1 MIKLYDLDSYTKEF
15 TATVTSCEKNED
27 GNHRIILDQTA
38 FFPTAGGQTC
48 DTGAI
53 QDENV
58 LDVIIEDETVIHILK
73 NPIAVGEIVHCRID
87 WDVRFRK
94 MQHHS
99 AEHIVSGIATR
110 IFNCNNVGFHLSDK
124 EVTIDYDKEFTE
136 ADLILLEQ
144 KANEAVW
151 ANLEIDARYPDP
163 IDLPNIP
170 YRAKLDLTE
179 NVRIVTIPGI
189 DICACCAPHV
199 KRTGEIGIIHLKDM
213 MRHRGGVRIR
223 MICGRDALLDY
234 EEKAKSVLAISNLL
248 SAKQEE
254 VADATENLL
263 SQIAD
268 KNRKISELSKNLAVL
283 KAEAICET
291 AENICIFE
299 ESSDVETLRL
309 LANLAK
315 QKTSKICCVLSGNDA
330 SGYSYII
337 ASENVNLRE
346 LAKEINTALQGRGG
360 GREDMIQG
368 SFSAT
373 KEEIEKYFGDFLKEN
388 NHV

>member
-15 TATVTSCEKNED
+15 TATVTACEKNND
-27 GNHRIILDQTA
+27 GNYRIILDRTA

-48 DTGAI
+48 DTGI
-53 QDENV
+53 IGNQPV
-58 LDVIIEDETVIHILK
+58 LDVIIEDEIVIHIVK
-73 NPIAVGEIVHCRID
+73 NPIAVGETVACKID

-99 AEHIVSGIATR
+99 AEHIVSGIATG

-136 ADLILLEQ
+136 AELILLEQ

-151 ANLEIDARYPDP
+151 ENLEIDARYPDP
-163 IDLPNIP
+163 AELLNIP

-179 NVRIVTIPGI
+179 NVRIVTIPGV

-223 MICGRDALLDY
+223 MICGRDALSDY
-234 EEKAKSVLAISNLL
+234 EEKAKSVALISNLL

-254 VADATENLL
+254 VAFATENLL
-263 SQIAD
+263 SQVAD
-268 KNRKISELSKNLAVL
+268 KNRKIAELSKNLAVL
-283 KAEAICET
+283 KAESICET
-291 AENICIFE
+291 QDNICIFE

-309 LANLAK
+309 LANLGKKKTAK
-315 QKTSKICCVLSGNDA
+315 MCCVLSGNDNN
-330 SGYSYII
+330 GYSYII
-337 ASENVNLRE
+337 ASENMNLRE
-346 LAKEINTALQGRGG
+346 ISKDINSALQGRGG

-368 SFSAT
+368 SFPAT
-373 KEEIEKYFGDFLKEN
+373 REEIENYFKG
-388 NHV
+388 

>member
-1 MIKLYDLDSYTKEF
+1 MIKLYDIDSYIKEF
-15 TATVTSCEKNED
+15 AATVTSCQQDNN
-27 GNHRIILDQTA
+27 GNYRIVLDQTA

-48 DTGAI
+48 DTGVIDGQA
-53 QDENV
+53 V
-58 LDVIIEDETVIHILK
+58 LDVIAEGETVIHILK
-73 NPIAVGEIVHCRID
+73 NPIAQGTAVKCRID

-99 AEHIVSGIATR
+99 AEHIVSGLAHTV
-110 IFNCNNVGFHLSDK
+110 FGFKNVGFHLSDK
-124 EVTIDYDKEFTE
+124 EVTIDYDRELTE
-136 ADLILLEQ
+136 SQLLLLEQ
-144 KANEAVW
+144 RANEAVW
-151 ANLEIDARYPDP
+151 DNLEIDTRYPDP
-163 IDLPNIP
+163 ADLSNIP

-199 KRTGEIGIIHLKDM
+199 KRTGEIGIIRLKDM

-223 MICGRDALLDY
+223 MICGRDALSDY

-254 VADATENLL
+254 VAEATENLL

-268 KNRKISELSKNLAVL
+268 KNRKIAELSKSLALL
-283 KAEAICET
+283 KAEHIRET
-291 AENICIFE
+291 TENICILE
-299 ESSDVETLRL
+299 ENDDVETLRL
-309 LANLAK
+309 LANLLK
-315 QKTSKICCVLSGNDA
+315 KKTTKICCVLSGNDA

-337 ASENVNLRE
+337 ASETINLRE
-346 LAKEINTALQGRGG
+346 IAKEINSALQGRGG

-373 KEEIEKYFGDFLKEN
+373 FEEIEKYFRG
-388 NHV
+388 

>member
-1 MIKLYDLDSYTKEF
+1 MIKLYDIDSYIKEF
-15 TATVTSCEKNED
+15 AATVTSCWQDNN
-27 GNHRIILDQTA
+27 GNYSIILDQTA

-48 DTGAI
+48 DTGVIDGQA
-53 QDENV
+53 V
-58 LDVIIEDETVIHILK
+58 LDVIAEGETVIHILK
-73 NPIAVGEIVHCRID
+73 NPIAQGTAVKCRID

-99 AEHIVSGIATR
+99 AEHIVSGLAHTV
-110 IFNCNNVGFHLSDK
+110 FGFKNVGFHLSDK
-124 EVTIDYDKEFTE
+124 EVTIDYDRELTE
-136 ADLILLEQ
+136 SQLLLLEQ

-151 ANLEIDARYPDP
+151 DNLEIDTRYPDP
-163 IDLPNIP
+163 ADLSNIP

-199 KRTGEIGIIHLKDM
+199 KCTGEIGVIRLKDM

-223 MICGRDALLDY
+223 MICGRDALSDY

-254 VADATENLL
+254 VAEATENLL

-268 KNRKISELSKNLAVL
+268 KNRKIAELSKSLALL
-283 KAEAICET
+283 KAEHIRET
-291 AENICIFE
+291 TENICILE
-299 ESSDVETLRL
+299 ENDDVETLRL
-309 LANLAK
+309 LANLLK
-315 QKTSKICCVLSGNDA
+315 KKTTKICCVLSGNDA

-337 ASENVNLRE
+337 ASETINLRE
-346 LAKEINTALQGRGG
+346 IAKEINSALQGRGG

-373 KEEIEKYFGDFLKEN
+373 FEEIEKYFRG
-388 NHV
+388 

>member
-15 TATVTSCEKNED
+15 TAIVTACEKNED
-27 GNHRIILDQTA
+27 GNYRVILDQTA

-48 DTGAI
+48 DTGVIGEQA
-53 QDENV
+53 V
-58 LDVIIEDETVIHILK
+58 LDVIIENEIIIHIVK
-73 NPIAVGEIVHCRID
+73 NPVAVGETVACKID
-87 WDVRFRK
+87 WEIRFRK

-99 AEHIVSGIATR
+99 AEHIVSGIATKM
-110 IFNCNNVGFHLSDK
+110 FGCDNVGFHLSDK
-124 EVTIDYDKEFTE
+124 EVTIDYNKEFTE
-136 ADLILLEQ
+136 SQLLLLEQ
-144 KANEAVW
+144 KANEAIW
-151 ANLEIDARYPDP
+151 DNLEIDARYPDESE
-163 IDLPNIP
+163 LPNIP

-189 DICACCAPHV
+189 DVCACCAPHI
-199 KRTGEIGIIHLKDM
+199 KRTGEIGVIHLKDM

-234 EEKAKSVLAISNLL
+234 EEKAKSVLSISNLL

-268 KNRKISELSKNLAVL
+268 RNRKIAELSKNLAVL
-283 KAEAICET
+283 KAESIEET
-291 AENICIFE
+291 QDNICIFE

-309 LANLAK
+309 LANLGK
-315 QKTSKICCVLSGNDA
+315 KKTTKMCCVLSGNDA
-330 SGYSYII
+330 NGYSYII
-337 ASENVNLRE
+337 ASENINLRE
-346 LAKEINTALQGRGG
+346 ISKDINTSLSGRGG

-368 SFSAT
+368 SFSKT
-373 KEEIEKYFGDFLKEN
+373 KEEIEKYFGDFQKGE
-388 NHV
+388 

>member
-1 MIKLYDLDSYTKEF
+1 MIKLYDIDSYIKEF
-15 TATVTSCEKNED
+15 AATVTSCQQDNN
-27 GNHRIILDQTA
+27 GNYRIVLDQTA

-48 DTGAI
+48 DTGVIDGQA
-53 QDENV
+53 V
-58 LDVIIEDETVIHILK
+58 LDVIAEGETVIHILK
-73 NPIAVGEIVHCRID
+73 NPIAQGTAVKCRID

-99 AEHIVSGIATR
+99 AEHIVSGLAHTV
-110 IFNCNNVGFHLSDK
+110 FGFKNVGFHLSDK
-124 EVTIDYDKEFTE
+124 EVTIDYDRELTE
-136 ADLILLEQ
+136 SQLLLLEQ

-151 ANLEIDARYPDP
+151 DNLEIDTRYPDP
-163 IDLPNIP
+163 ADLSNIP

-199 KRTGEIGIIHLKDM
+199 KRTGEIGVIRLKDM

-223 MICGRDALLDY
+223 MICGRDALSDY

-254 VADATENLL
+254 VAEATENLL

-268 KNRKISELSKNLAVL
+268 KNRKIAELSKSLALL
-283 KAEAICET
+283 KAEHIRET
-291 AENICIFE
+291 TENICILE
-299 ESSDVETLRL
+299 ENDDVETLRL
-309 LANLAK
+309 LANLLK
-315 QKTSKICCVLSGNDA
+315 KKTTKICCVLSGNDA

-337 ASENVNLRE
+337 ASETINLRE
-346 LAKEINTALQGRGG
+346 IAKEINSALQGRGG

-373 KEEIEKYFGDFLKEN
+373 FEEIEKYFIG
-388 NHV
+388 

>member
-15 TATVTSCEKNED
+15 SASVIFCEKNND
-27 GNHRIILDQTA
+27 GNYRVILDQTA

-48 DTGAI
+48 DTGVI
-53 QDENV
+53 ENERV
-58 LDVIIEDETVIHILK
+58 LDVIIENETIIHILK
-73 NPIAVGEIVHCRID
+73 NPIPVGEKANCRID

-144 KANEAVW
+144 KANQAVW
-151 ANLEIDARYPDP
+151 DNLLIDARYPDP
-163 IDLPNIP
+163 DELPNIP
-170 YRAKLDLTE
+170 YRAKLELTE

-199 KRTGEIGIIHLKDM
+199 MRTGEIGVIHLKDM

-254 VADATENLL
+254 VASATENLL
-263 SQIAD
+263 AQIAD

-291 AENICIFE
+291 TENICIFE
-299 ESSDVETLRL
+299 ESSDMETLRL
-309 LANLAK
+309 LANLGKTKTAK
-315 QKTSKICCVLSGNDA
+315 MCCVLSGNDA

-346 LAKEINTALQGRGG
+346 IAKDINTALQGRGG

-368 SFSAT
+368 SFSAS
-373 KEEIEKYFGDFLKEN
+373 KEEIEKYFGDF
-388 NHV
+388 

>member
-15 TATVTSCEKNED
+15 TSTVTACEKNDD
-27 GNHRIILDQTA
+27 GNYRIILDQTA

-48 DTGAI
+48 DTGVIGDQA
-53 QDENV
+53 V
-58 LDVIIEDETVIHILK
+58 LDVIIENETVIHILK
-73 NPIAVGEIVHCRID
+73 NPVSVGETVACRID

-124 EVTIDYDKEFTE
+124 EVTIDYDREFTE
-136 ADLILLEQ
+136 NDLILLEQ

-151 ANLEIDARYPDP
+151 DNLEIDARYPDP
-163 IDLPNIP
+163 EELTNIP
-170 YRAKLDLTE
+170 YRAKLELTE

-199 KRTGEIGIIHLKDM
+199 KSTGEIGVIHLKDM

-223 MICGRDALLDY
+223 MICGNDALSDY
-234 EEKAKSVLAISNLL
+234 QEKARSVLAISNLL

-254 VADATENLL
+254 VAEVTEKLL
-263 SQIAD
+263 SQITD
-268 KNRKISELSKNLAVL
+268 KNQKINALTKKLAVL
-283 KAEAICET
+283 KLEKVQKT
-291 AENICIFE
+291 DGNICFFE
-299 ESSDVETLRL
+299 ENADSDTLRL
-309 LANLAK
+309 LANLG
-315 QKTSKICCVLSGNDA
+315 KTKAGGVFCALSGDDNR
-330 SGYSYII
+330 GYSYVIV
-337 ASENVNLRE
+337 SQSVNLRDC
-346 LAKEINTALQGRGG
+346 AKEINAVLLGRGG
-360 GREDMIQG
+360 GREDIIQG

-373 KEEIEKYFGDFLKEN
+373 KDEIEKYFGDFSREE
-388 NHV
+388 

>member
-15 TATVTSCEKNED
+15 SAKVVTCEENND
-27 GNHRIILDQTA
+27 GNYRVILDQTA

-48 DTGAI
+48 DTGVI
-53 QDENV
+53 GDEQV

-73 NPIAVGEIVHCRID
+73 NPIAVGEAVNCRID

-99 AEHIVSGIATR
+99 AEHIVSGLATKM
-110 IFNCNNVGFHLSDK
+110 FNCDNVGFHLSDK
-124 EVTIDYDKEFTE
+124 EVTIDYNREFTDS
-136 ADLILLEQ
+136 DLILLEQ

-151 ANLEIDARYPDP
+151 ANLEIDARYPDEKE
-163 IDLPNIP
+163 LPNIP

-179 NVRIVTIPGI
+179 NVRIVTIPGV

-199 KRTGEIGIIHLKDM
+199 RRTGEIGIIHLKDM

-234 EEKAKSVLAISNLL
+234 EEKAKSVLSISNLL
-248 SAKQEE
+248 SAKQDE
-254 VADATENLL
+254 VADATAKLL

-268 KNRKISELSKNLAVL
+268 KNQRITALTKELAVL
-283 KAEAICET
+283 KLEKVQKT
-291 AENICIFE
+291 DGNICIFE
-299 ESSDVETLRL
+299 EDADNDTLRL
-309 LANLAK
+309 LANLGKEKAGGVF
-315 QKTSKICCVLSGNDA
+315 CAMSGNDQK
-330 SGYSYII
+330 GYTYII
-337 ASENVNLRE
+337 ISENVNLRDW
-346 LAKEINTALQGRGG
+346 AKDINSALSGRGG

-373 KEEIEKYFGDFLKEN
+373 REEIEKYFGDFLKGE
-388 NHV
+388 

>member
-1 MIKLYDLDSYTKEF
+1 MTKLYDIDAYIKEF
-15 TATVTSCEKNED
+15 SATVTSCEKGDD
-27 GNHRIILDQTA
+27 GNHRVILDQTA

-48 DTGAI
+48 DTGIMGEQA
-53 QDENV
+53 V
-58 LDVIIEDETVIHILK
+58 LDVLIEDEIITHIVK
-73 NPIAVGEIVHCRID
+73 NPIPVGETVVCKID

-99 AEHIVSGIATR
+99 AEHIVSGIATT

-136 ADLILLEQ
+136 SDLILLEQ

-151 ANLEIDARYPDP
+151 NNLEIDARYPDLA
-163 IDLPNIP
+163 DLPNIP

-199 KRTGEIGIIHLKDM
+199 KHTGEIGVIHLKDM

-234 EEKAKSVLAISNLL
+234 EEKAKSVVAISNLL

-263 SQIAD
+263 TQIAD
-268 KNRKISELSKNLAVL
+268 RNRKIAELSKNLAVL
-283 KAEAICET
+283 KAESIEET
-291 AENICIFE
+291 QDNICIFE
-299 ESSDVETLRL
+299 ESNDVETLRL
-309 LANLAK
+309 LANLGKKKTAK
-315 QKTSKICCVLSGNDA
+315 MCCVLSGNDA

-337 ASENVNLRE
+337 ASENVNLRDIS
-346 LAKEINTALQGRGG
+346 KDINTALAGRGG

-373 KEEIEKYFGDFLKEN
+373 KEEIEKYFKG
-388 NHV
+388 

>member
-15 TATVTSCEKNED
+15 TAVVTSCEKNED
-27 GNHRIILDQTA
+27 GNYRIILDQTA

-48 DTGAI
+48 DTGFI
-53 QDENV
+53 ENHAV
-58 LDVIIEDETVIHILK
+58 LDVIIQDETVIHILE
-73 NPIAVGEIVHCRID
+73 NPVSIGETVACRID

-110 IFNCNNVGFHLSDK
+110 MFNCNNVGFHLSDK
-124 EVTIDYDKEFTE
+124 EVTIDYDREFTE
-136 ADLILLEQ
+136 SDLILLEQ
-144 KANEAVW
+144 KANEVIW
-151 ANLEIDARYPDP
+151 ANLQVDARYPDESE
-163 IDLPNIP
+163 LPNIP
-170 YRAKLDLTE
+170 YRAKLELTE
-179 NVRIVTIPGI
+179 NVRIVTIPGV

-199 KRTGEIGIIHLKDM
+199 KSTGEIGVIHLKDM

-234 EEKAKSVLAISNLL
+234 EEKAKSVLSISNLL
-248 SAKQEE
+248 SARQEE

-268 KNRKISELSKNLAVL
+268 KNRKIAELSRNLAVL
-283 KAEAICET
+283 KAEAIQET
-291 AENICIFE
+291 TENICIFE
-299 ESSDVETLRL
+299 ESSDIETLRL
-309 LANLAK
+309 LANLGK
-315 QKTSKICCVLSGNDA
+315 KKTSKSCVVLSGNDA

-346 LAKEINTALQGRGG
+346 LSKDINTALSGRGG

-373 KEEIEKYFGDFLKEN
+373 KEEIEKYFGDFSKEE
-388 NHV
+388 

>member
-1 MIKLYDLDSYTKEF
+1 MIKLYDIDAYTKEF
-15 TATVTSCEKNED
+15 SAKVLVCEKNED
-27 GNHRIILDQTA
+27 GNYRVILDQTA

-48 DTGAI
+48 DTGVI
-53 QDENV
+53 GDEAV
-58 LDVIIEDETVIHILK
+58 LDVIIEDETIIHILK
-73 NPIAVGEIVHCRID
+73 NPVSVGETVSCKID

-124 EVTIDYDKEFTE
+124 EVTIDYDREFTE
-136 ADLILLEQ
+136 ADLLLLEQ
-144 KANEAVW
+144 KANVAIW
-151 ANLEIDARYPDP
+151 DNLLIDARYPDP
-163 IDLPNIP
+163 LELPNIP

-199 KRTGEIGIIHLKDM
+199 KRTGEIGVIHLKDM

-223 MICGRDALLDY
+223 MICGADALSDY
-234 EEKAKSVLAISNLL
+234 QEKAKSVVAISNLL

-254 VADATENLL
+254 VAIATENLL

-268 KNRKISELSKNLAVL
+268 RNRKIAELSKTLAVL
-283 KAEAICET
+283 KAEAIKET
-291 AENICIFE
+291 TGSICIFE

-309 LANLAK
+309 LANLGK
-315 QKTSKICCVLSGNDA
+315 KKTARMCCVLSGNDT

-346 LAKEINTALQGRGG
+346 ISKEINTSLQGRGG

-368 SFSAT
+368 SFSASR
-373 KEEIEKYFGDFLKEN
+373 EEIEKYFRKD
-388 NHV
+388 

>member
-1 MIKLYDLDSYTKEF
+1 MIKLYDLDAYTKEF
-15 TATVTSCEKNED
+15 SAKVLLCEKD
-27 GNHRIILDQTA
+27 SSGNYRIILDQTA

-48 DTGAI
+48 DTGFI
-53 QDENV
+53 ENEEV
-58 LDVIIEDETVIHILK
+58 LDVKIEDETVIHILK
-73 NPIAVGEIVHCRID
+73 NPILEGEKVNCKID

-99 AEHIVSGIATR
+99 AEHIVSGLANTL
-110 IFNCNNVGFHLSDK
+110 FGFKNVGFHLSDK
-124 EVTIDYDKEFTE
+124 EVTIDYDKELTE
-136 ADLILLEQ
+136 SQLLFLEQ

-151 ANLEIDARYPDP
+151 DNLEIDARYPEREE
-163 IDLPNIP
+163 LSKIP

-199 KRTGEIGIIHLKDM
+199 KQTGEIGVIHLKDM

-234 EEKAKSVLAISNLL
+234 QEKAKSVLSISNLL
-248 SAKQEE
+248 SAKQDE
-254 VADATENLL
+254 VFEATDNLL

-268 KNRKISELSKNLAVL
+268 KNRKISELSKNIALL
-283 KAEAICET
+283 KAETIKGT
-291 AENICIFE
+291 RGNICIFE
-299 ESSDVETLRL
+299 ESADSDTLRL
-309 LANLAK
+309 LANLVK
-315 QKTSKICCVLSGNDA
+315 KKTKKMCCVLSGSDD
-330 SGYSYII
+330 SGYSYVI

-346 LAKEINTALQGRGG
+346 LSRDINTALSGRGG

-368 SFSAT
+368 SFSAQ
-373 KEEIEKYFGDFLKEN
+373 KQEIENYFKD
-388 NHV
+388 

>member
-1 MIKLYDLDSYTKEF
+1 MIKLYDIDSYTKEF
-15 TATVTSCEKNED
+15 SATVTACDQDLD
-27 GNHRIILDQTA
+27 GNYRVILDKTA

-48 DTGAI
+48 DTGVIGA
-53 QDENV
+53 QDV
-58 LDVIIEDETVIHILK
+58 LDVIIENEIIIHILK
-73 NPIAVGEIVHCRID
+73 NPIAVGDEVNCRID

-99 AEHIVSGIATR
+99 AEHIVSGIATK

-136 ADLILLEQ
+136 SDLILLEQ

-151 ANLEIDARYPDP
+151 DNLEIDARYPDP
-163 IDLPNIP
+163 CDLPNIP

-199 KRTGEIGIIHLKDM
+199 KRTGEIGVIHLKDM

-254 VADATENLL
+254 VADATEKLL
-263 SQIAD
+263 SQITD
-268 KNRKISELSKNLAVL
+268 RNQKIAALTKELAVL
-283 KAEAICET
+283 KLEKVKKNDG
-291 AENICIFE
+291 NICIFE
-299 ESSDVETLRL
+299 ENADNDTLRL
-309 LANLAK
+309 LANLGKEKAGGVF
-315 QKTSKICCVLSGNDA
+315 CAFSGNDE
-330 SGYSYII
+330 SGYSYVIVSKEI
-337 ASENVNLRE
+337 NLKE
-346 LAKEINTALQGRGG
+346 CAKEINTALSGRGG
-360 GREDMIQG
+360 GREDIIQG

-373 KEEIEKYFGDFLKEN
+373 KEEIEKYFGDFSKEE
-388 NHV
+388 